1 MRTISI
7 INTKGGCG
15 KTTTA
20 INLACSLGW
29 KGLRVLLIDMDP
41 QGHATLG
48 VNYKTENEPGLYEL
62 FTDQASIEEIIVK
75 FVVAGI
81 DIIPATN
88 TLERLEMLSNNG
100 VNDIQW
106 QYSLFNNLSNIAY
119 LYDYVVIDCPSMFNY
134 STTYALLASDE
145 IIIPLDMSLFSFD
158 SIRTVIE
165 KITTFEKRNG
175 ILLPYSLL
183 PTMVDQ
189 RTKLARSFLSQLW
202 QEYPKQVL
210 PFIIHNT
217 VRIREAVCKGI
228 PIIDYDADSPASTD
242 YMYLADQVIKRESE
256 ELTVDESLF
265 AKKSEVQIV
274 A

>member
-48 VNYKTENEPGLYEL
+48 VNYKSEDEPGLYEL
-62 FTDQASIEEIIVK
+62 FTEQASVEEVIVK

-88 TLERLEMLSNNG
+88 SLERLESFS
-100 VNDIQW
+100 NDIQW
-106 QYSLFNNLSNIAY
+106 QSNLAENLKKISY
-119 LYDYVVIDCPSMFNY
+119 LYDYVVIDCPSMFNH
-134 STTYALLASDE
+134 STTYALFASNE
-145 IIIPLDMSLFSFD
+145 VIIPLDMSLFSLD
-158 SIRTVIE
+158 SIKSVIK
-165 KITTFEKRNG
+165 KINIFEKRNG

-189 RTKLARSFLSQLW
+189 RTKLARAFLKELW
-202 QEYPKQVL
+202 LKYPKQVL

-217 VRIREAVCKGI
+217 VRIREAVCKGL

-242 YMYLADQVIKRESE
+242 YMFLADQVIKRDHEDYIIENSE
-256 ELTVDESLF
+256 DE
-265 AKKSEVQIV
+265 KQDTDVQIV

>member
-29 KGLRVLLIDMDP
+29 KGLRVLLVDMDP

-48 VNYKTENEPGLYEL
+48 VNYKCENEPGLYEL
-62 FTDQASIEEIIVK
+62 FTEQASIEEVIVK

-88 TLERLEMLSNNG
+88 NLDRLENLSNDSQWQSNLSNNL
-100 VNDIQW
+100 NKI
-106 QYSLFNNLSNIAY
+106 SY
-119 LYDYVVIDCPSMFNY
+119 LYDYVVIDCPPMFNQ
-134 STTYALLASDE
+134 STRYALHASNE
-145 IIIPLDMSLFSFD
+145 VIVPLEMSLFSFD
-158 SIRTVIE
+158 SIKVVIQ
-165 KITTFEKRNG
+165 KLTDFEKRNG
-175 ILLPYSLL
+175 ISLPYSLL

-189 RTKLARSFLSQLW
+189 RTKLARSFLNQLW
-202 QEYPKQVL
+202 QDYPKQVL

-217 VRIREAVCKGI
+217 VRIREAVCKGL
-228 PIIDYDADSPASTD
+228 PIIDYDADSPAATD
-242 YMYLADQVIKRESE
+242 YMYLADQIINQIEDEFVIDNS
-256 ELTVDESLF
+256 LIDENNT
-265 AKKSEVQIV
+265 EVQIV

>member
-48 VNYKTENEPGLYEL
+48 VNYKSENEPGLYEL
-62 FTDQASIEEIIVK
+62 FTEQASVDEIIVK
-75 FVVAGI
+75 SVVAGI
-81 DIIPATN
+81 DIIPATSS
-88 TLERLEMLSNNG
+88 LEKLDNFSK
-100 VNDIQW
+100 DIQW
-106 QYSLFNNLSNIAY
+106 QSNLSDSLKTISY
-119 LYDYVVIDCPSMFNY
+119 LYDYVVIDCPSMINN
-134 STTYALLASDE
+134 STIYALFASDE
-145 IIIPLDMSLFSFD
+145 IIIPLDMSLFSLD
-158 SIRTVIE
+158 SIKAVIK
-165 KITTFEKRNG
+165 KIDNFEKRNG
-175 ILLPYSLL
+175 VSLPYSLL

-189 RTKLARSFLSQLW
+189 RTKLARAFLKQLW
-202 QEYPKQVL
+202 DEYPKHVL

-217 VRIREAVCKGI
+217 VRIKEAVCKGL

-242 YMYLADQVIKRESE
+242 YMHLADQVIKRETE
-256 ELTVDESLF
+256 EFV
-265 AKKSEVQIV
+265 
-274 A
+274 

>member
-29 KGLRVLLIDMDP
+29 KGLRVLLIDLDP

-48 VNYKTENEPGLYEL
+48 VNYKSEDGPGLYEL
-62 FTDQASIEEIIVK
+62 FSEQASIEEIIVK

-81 DIIPATN
+81 DMIPATS
-88 TLERLEMLSNNG
+88 TLERVEKMSN
-100 VNDIQW
+100 DMDW
-106 QYSLFNNLSNIAY
+106 KYSLYNNLKSISY
-119 LYDYVVIDCPSMFNY
+119 LYDYVVIDCPAMLNH
-134 STTYALLASDE
+134 STSYGMLASDE
-145 IIIPLDMSLFSFD
+145 IIIPLEMSLFSFD
-158 SIRTVIE
+158 SIKSVIA
-165 KITTFEKRNG
+165 KISEFEKRNG
-175 ILLPYSLL
+175 IALPYSLL

-202 QEYPKQVL
+202 ENYPRNVL

-217 VRIREAVCKGI
+217 VRIREAVCKGV

-242 YMYLADQVIKRESE
+242 YMYLADQVINQNNGEYDDSSYE
-256 ELTVDESLF
+256 EHEP
-265 AKKSEVQIV
+265 EVKIV